1 MMRIGIGIDGVMRD
15 LFGQFDKVYRRVFI
29 YNEELVN
36 ATIPDHSDMAQNG
49 VGEEDFVVKEESEEQ
64 VRAREELI
72 KKREQE
78 LISLPVNSEDLLN
91 HYKFEES
98 KSSFMEFGDNAEV
111 TSTFQVEYTQ
121 KQMLE
126 KFMYDDYALQIFARA
141 EPYPGAIDIVNRIQ
155 AAGLMSKNY
164 EVVLLSTAK
173 SRAIPATY
181 SFLGMQNSR
190 ARNIVFVEK
199 EYQKWDHCD
208 ILIDADVKSLQSVP
222 EDKYAIRVLRD
233 WNQYDN
239 IEYTYSSIQELFKS
253 GLIEKLTKPIK
264 A

>member
-1 MMRIGIGIDGVMRD
+1 
-15 LFGQFDKVYRRVFI
+15 
-29 YNEELVN
+29 
-36 ATIPDHSDMAQNG
+36 
-49 VGEEDFVVKEESEEQ
+49 
-64 VRAREELI
+64 
-72 KKREQE
+72 
-78 LISLPVNSEDLLN
+78 
-91 HYKFEES
+91 
-98 KSSFMEFGDNAEV
+98 
-111 TSTFQVEYTQ
+111 
-121 KQMLE
+121 
-126 KFMYDDYALQIFARA
+126 
-141 EPYPGAIDIVNRIQ
+141 
-155 AAGLMSKNY
+155 MSKNY